1 MNCLEFRRELLI
13 DPQSIAADFQRHA
26 RECPRCA
33 EAQARALE
41 FESSLQTALAVPAP
55 AQLAESILLRH
66 ATEQQ
71 SSRQRLRRGGAIL
84 GLAAAVALAFGIG
97 MRLQA
102 QPLAE
107 TSVAHLQREAFVL
120 SMTKPVAEEQIRK
133 AFANLGVKDIGT
145 LPADVSFVACCPV
158 GRYSSVHLLMPRSTG
173 PVTVLYLTDD
183 RAEARRDFIRDGWL
197 GRSVPLAH
205 GTLVLLAH
213 DASQFDQIESQ
224 WRGALQN
231 AT

>member
-13 DPQSIAADFQRHA
+13 DPQSIAADLQRHA

-33 EAQARALE
+33 EAQARALA
-41 FESSLQTALAVPAP
+41 FEASLQTALAVPAP

-71 SSRQRLRRGGAIL
+71 RSRQRVRRGGAVL
-84 GLAAAVALAFGIG
+84 GLAAAVALTFGIG

-107 TSVAHLQREAFVL
+107 ISVAHLQREAFVL
-120 SMTKPVAEEQIRK
+120 SMTKPVAEAQIRK
-133 AFANLGVKDIGT
+133 AFADLGVKDVGA

-158 GRYSSVHLLMPRSTG
+158 GRYSSVHLLMPRSNG

-183 RAEARRDFIRDGWL
+183 HAEARREFVRDGWL